1 MILVDIVHLII
12 LLVLLLHL
20 DKFRELRD
28 RQVKKFLSQNIF
40 FSCLVELSDLL
51 FGSIEELNSLVKCD
65 RGDTWTFSHVFTML
79 FQDLELEGLNILLG
93 DLSEVLLKVVDSEVG
108 LVSILQELLPL
119 AHEAFDVLL
128 NVLLNLVLVHIKDSE
143 LLLHFDDSEF
153 HVH

>member
-1 MILVDIVHLII
+1 
-12 LLVLLLHL
+12 
-20 DKFRELRD
+20 
-28 RQVKKFLSQNIF
+28 
-40 FSCLVELSDLL
+40 
-51 FGSIEELNSLVKCD
+51 
-65 RGDTWTFSHVFTML
+65 ML